1 MIRKKFPIEIEFE
14 PLQICNA
21 ACFSCPYSWLKDEK
35 GYTKK
40 RMTLE
45 QIKHILTDFGKNLRE
60 KYNYHGKAT
69 IIPFRYS
76 DPLITPYIEDVFIIA
91 KKYNL
96 TVRITTNAKSFNLK
110 KIKIFEKYIDQI
122 EDVISISIIGS
133 NKKEVENFMA
143 IDLDKTMDSLEFIS
157 TKSDVVKN
165 KIKVSL
171 RITRGT
177 EDEYENLILLQ
188 SKLNKF
194 GIDNSI
200 MKKNWMENRLS
211 DHVYKSTE
219 SNFVSGC
226 SMFNNKILRR
236 INVMVDGNVVL
247 CDDDSTGRK
256 IFGNI
261 FKSNIDT
268 IWNGKLLNEHNII
281 YNQKYNEQKN
291 NLICNSCSRAILK
304 EKTST
309 YMKVKKIYNKLHSSI
324 NEIWN

>member
-1 MIRKKFPIEIEFE
+1 MIRKKFPTEIEFE
-14 PLQICNA
+14 PLQVCNA

-40 RMTLE
+40 RMTLD
-45 QIKHILTDFGKNLRE
+45 QIESLLNDFGKNVRE
-60 KYNYHGKAT
+60 KYNYQGKAT

-76 DPLITPYIEDVFIIA
+76 DPLITPFIENIFIIA

-96 TVRITTNAKSFNLK
+96 ATRITTNAKSFNIK
-110 KIKIFEKYIDQI
+110 KIKIFEKYINQI

-133 NKKEVENFMA
+133 NKEEVKNFMD
-143 IDLDKTMDSLEFIS
+143 IDLDKTLDSLEFIS
-157 TKSDVVKN
+157 SNSDLVKS

-177 EDEYENLILLQ
+177 EEEYENLILLQ
-188 SKLNKF
+188 SKLHKF
-194 GIDNSI
+194 GIANSI

-211 DHVYKSTE
+211 DYTYKSTE

-261 FKSNIDT
+261 FKTKIDE

-281 YNQKYNEQKN
+281 YNQKYDEKKN

-304 EKTST
+304 EKFSP
-309 YMKVKKIYNKLHSSI
+309 YSSVKKIYNKLNSSI